1 MGSEMRIEIP
11 TQLIE
16 DTIRAEM
23 VRAMMVNGTTE
34 KWVQAI
40 VNKAMSEK
48 KDRYS
53 DTTAFQDAVSS
64 MVVDEA
70 KKIFREWLEV
80 NRAEIGKALRK
91 YLTDNKQ
98 ANLTKMCES
107 IASNIETYGVTINAR
122 MLEKQC

>member
-1 MGSEMRIEIP
+1 MRIEIP

-23 VRAMMVNGTTE
+23 VRTMMVNGTSE

-70 KKIFREWLEV
+70 KAIFREWLEA

-98 ANLTKMCES
+98 AALTKMCES
-107 IASNIETYGVTINAR
+107 LAENISTYGVRITAKLLDI
-122 MLEKQC
+122 QD